1 MEETLVLVKG
11 DGVRRRLVGEIIRR
25 IEAKGLDIVDMKLMD
40 VGTELAEEHYAE
52 HREKPFFDELVEFI
66 TATPVVAMRIGG
78 EGSIKAMRTLMGA
91 TNPAEAAPGTIR
103 GDLALSMPDNLVHAS
118 ESPRRV
124 NLLQTAG
131 YEFET
136 RKSGFPELVLEDPVE
151 TVKANARGKAL
162 AVARDPDTVVL
173 AADTIVYLPDL
184 PTPDRILGQARNKQD
199 VQRFINLLQG
209 RAHEVYT
216 GIAVARGEDLASRHA
231 VTRVRMRALSITE
244 VDSYARYGEGIGKAG
259 GYAVQGRAASFVEW
273 IGGGYTNVV
282 GLPLALTGRMLANAG
297 IPHP

>member
-1 MEETLVLVKG
+1 MKVS
-11 DGVRRRLVGEIIRR
+11 RL
-25 IEAKGLDIVDMKLMD
+25 LL
-40 VGTELAEEHYAE
+40 
-52 HREKPFFDELVEFI
+52 
-66 TATPVVAMRIGG
+66 
-78 EGSIKAMRTLMGA
+78 
-91 TNPAEAAPGTIR
+91 
-103 GDLALSMPDNLVHAS
+103 AS
-118 ESPRRV
+118 ESARRV
-124 NLLQTAG
+124 DLLQTAG
-131 YEFET
+131 YEFEAH
-136 RKSGFPELVLEDPVE
+136 RSGFPELVLEDPIK
-151 TVKANARGKAL
+151 TVRANAEGKAL
-162 AVARDPDTVVL
+162 AVATDPDTVVL
-173 AADTIVYLPDL
+173 AADTIVYLPDV

-231 VTRVRMRALSITE
+231 VTRVRMRALGTAE

-273 IGGGYTNVV
+273 ICGDYTNVV